1 MAGCSNPQCF
11 DRLPP
16 ACSWRSV
23 SLLFWGPVLSTGWHN
38 GSGEDGNVHDGQ
50 IQANHKMWPYSDENA
65 KKADMEESRFNRL
78 HGFMWGRID
87 DRSL

>member
-1 MAGCSNPQCF
+1 MVQEKMVMCTMGRFRRVVKVEGAYIGLDRPQK
-11 DRLPP
+11 D
-16 ACSWRSV
+16 
-23 SLLFWGPVLSTGWHN
+23 
-38 GSGEDGNVHDGQ
+38 
-50 IQANHKMWPYSDENA
+50 KMWPYSDENA